1 VQSCICCYRDSGA
14 DSISIGS
21 SSDCSDAQHIILIAI
36 VIAQEFCWAIA
47 GCKHEVQI
55 PVVIE
60 VEVYNSSSDDRS
72 SQRRSNLVCDL
83 FKLAVTV
90 VVEEERRLR
99 IMYRGLHDA
108 YVVGNVSVHREDIRQ
123 TVEIVVEKESSERE

>member
-1 VQSCICCYRDSGA
+1 MQSCICCYRDSGA
-14 DSISIGS
+14 DSIAIGAC
-21 SSDCSDAQHIILIAI
+21 SDCSDAQHIILIAI

-60 VEVYNSSSDDRS
+60 VEVCNSSSDDRL

-99 IMYRGLHDA
+99 IMYRGLDDA

-123 TVEIVVEKESSERE
+123 TVQIVVEEQRAEC